1 MNTITFTLQKEP
13 ELYLEVEE
21 MTPDY
26 CAGKSAAEIAA
37 MPVYMGNQTFT
48 LGEFFDVNGKGGA
61 SAEDTK
67 LVINGDLRKIKY
79 IGLKMTAGEIVVN
92 GSTDMYTGA
101 WMKGGSLTVNG
112 NVHSFAGTGMEGGS
126 LVINGNAKDYL
137 GAAYRGDWRGMQG
150 GTITVKGNVGSDTGL
165 FMNGGTID
173 IGGNT
178 DFHVGI
184 HADGGKIIIRGNTKG
199 RVGGQMIKGEIIV
212 LGEIERM
219 MPTFLHVGETE
230 IELDGKMIPVQ
241 IWQGDM
247 GTRHDKRKGELIYG
261 KVYIKTE
268 AAGEERKA
276 DVQKTK
282 VSREKVVKEK
292 KFDRGEKIKLTNAQ
306 KAEVAEFFKGEAQ
319 ISPNDVKKVVKE
331 KFDIE
336 LKTMQASKLVHEIQ
350 KEE

>member
-1 MNTITFTLQKEP
+1 VIGFRGPKMNTITFTLQKEP

-37 MPVYMGNQTFT
+37 MPVYMGNQTLT

-61 SAEDTK
+61 SAQDTK
-67 LVINGDLRKIKY
+67 LIINGDLRKIKY

-101 WMKGGSLTVNG
+101 WMKGGSITVNG
-112 NVHSFAGTGMEGGS
+112 SVDSFAGIGMEGGS

-137 GAAYRGDWRGMQG
+137 GAAYRGDRRGMQG
-150 GTITVKGNVGSDTGL
+150 GSITVKGNVGSDTGL

-173 IGGNT
+173 IGGDT

-184 HADGGKIIIRGNTKG
+184 HADGGKIIIRGNSKG
-199 RVGGQMIKGEIIV
+199 RVGGQMVKGEIIV

-219 MPTFLHVGETE
+219 MPTFLHAGETE

-247 GTRHDKRKGELIYG
+247 GTRHDKRKGEVIYG
-261 KVYIKTE
+261 KLYIKAESDGKET
-268 AAGEERKA
+268 KA
-276 DVQKTK
+276 
-282 VSREKVVKEK
+282 VKEK
-292 KFDRGEKIKLTNAQ
+292 VKLTNEQ
-306 KAEVAEFFKGEAQ
+306 KAEIANVFMGKKE

-336 LKTMQASKLVHEIQ
+336 IKTMQASKLIQEIQ
-350 KEE
+350 RKE